1 MANTQIVLLEHVDSL
16 GRLGD
21 VVTVKPGYARNF
33 LLPEGKALRA
43 TKENLKVFET
53 RRKQLEEIS
62 EKKSAEA
69 EKSARDLDGLN
80 VVMIRQAGESG
91 QLYGSVAARDIA
103 EIVNETGKVSIG
115 RSQVVLNTN
124 IKTIGLFDVTIA
136 LYGDIKAK
144 VNINVA
150 RSEAEAE
157 IQAKT
162 GTALITADEDETP
175 VKTESAASENSA
187 EEATAEAETEAP
199 AENAEDAEE
208 NAA

>member
-33 LLPEGKALRA
+33 LLPQGKALRA
-43 TKENLKVFET
+43 TKENLKVFEAQ
-53 RRKQLEEIS
+53 RKQLEDIS
-62 EKKSAEA
+62 RQKTAEA
-69 EKSARDLDGLN
+69 EKQAKSLDGLDL
-80 VVMIRQAGESG
+80 VMIRQAGESG

-103 EIVNETGKVSIG
+103 EIINDSGKASIG

-136 LYGDIKAK
+136 LYGDIKASVK
-144 VNINVA
+144 LNIA
-150 RSEAEAE
+150 RTESEAE

-162 GTALITADEDETP
+162 GAALIAVDEHETPAKAESAPEEVTEEAVDEATEVEAVEDET
-175 VKTESAASENSA
+175 
-187 EEATAEAETEAP
+187 
-199 AENAEDAEE
+199 E